1 MHPTKP
7 ANLLLSSL
15 RHRNLLKAKLSLV
28 EDELFRVLQS
38 SPNAQTLYE
47 ASLHPIKSGGKRLR
61 PLLSLLSCEAVGSD
75 FKKALPVA
83 TAIELIH
90 TASLIHDDLIDDDV
104 KRREAQTVHVR
115 YDRDTAILSGDLLIS
130 KAMQIISENSP
141 VRVRRIV
148 SSACVEMSEGEYMD
162 MVFKSSPEDATEE
175 NYLKMARKKT
185 GVLVGAAAACGAIM
199 GGGTPEQV
207 LSLSRYGESLGLSLQ
222 LRDDVQEILTA
233 EVTSVSTRTCLDG
246 QGSNLVLIHSLRNS
260 DNSSQDL
267 LRGIVTSNENDNG
280 LKDALQVF
288 ESSMSI
294 QHVQRLSEKFEKEA
308 TNVIKGMAFSN
319 QKILEDLA
327 EFVVRH

>member
-1 MHPTKP
+1 MRPTKP
-7 ANLLLSSL
+7 ANLLLDSVK
-15 RHRNLLKAKLSLV
+15 HRNLLKAKLSLV
-28 EDELFRVLQS
+28 EDELFRILQS
-38 SPNAQTLYE
+38 SPSAQTLYE

-83 TAIELIH
+83 TAMELIH

-104 KRREAQTVHVR
+104 KRREAPTVHVR

-141 VRVRRIV
+141 LRVRRIV

-162 MVFKSSPEDATEE
+162 MVIKRSPEGATEE

-199 GGGTPEQV
+199 GGGTDQQV
-207 LSLSRYGESLGLSLQ
+207 LSLSKYGESLGLSLQ
-222 LRDDVQEILTA
+222 LRDDVKEIVTA
-233 EVTSVSTRTCLDG
+233 EITSVSMRNCLAG

-260 DNSSQDL
+260 DDSSQDL
-267 LRGIVTSNENDNG
+267 LSLVASNENDNV
-280 LKDALQVF
+280 LKDALNVF

-308 TNVIKGMAFSN
+308 KEAIIGMNFRN
-319 QKILEDLA
+319 QRILEDLA
-327 EFVVRH
+327 GYVARN

>member
-38 SPNAQTLYE
+38 SPSAQTLYE

-90 TASLIHDDLIDDDV
+90 TASLIHDDLIDDDI
-104 KRREAQTVHVR
+104 KRREAPTVHVR

-148 SSACVEMSEGEYMD
+148 SSTCVEMSEGEYMD

-185 GVLVGAAAACGAIM
+185 GVLVGAAACGAIM
-199 GGGTPEQV
+199 GGGSARAKSFRIMKKT
-207 LSLSRYGESLGLSLQ
+207 
-222 LRDDVQEILTA
+222 
-233 EVTSVSTRTCLDG
+233 
-246 QGSNLVLIHSLRNS
+246 
-260 DNSSQDL
+260 
-267 LRGIVTSNENDNG
+267 
-280 LKDALQVF
+280 
-288 ESSMSI
+288 
-294 QHVQRLSEKFEKEA
+294 
-308 TNVIKGMAFSN
+308 
-319 QKILEDLA
+319 
-327 EFVVRH
+327 